1 MELFQWIA
9 RLFHRETSE
18 TEKLFQFFASGLK
31 TKKFDFKVFNK
42 KQIKKHLGSG
52 LYEKW
57 GQSLKALHYRK
68 IIMIFDE
75 KELKVSRTSYSYP
88 DRLVVNL
95 ARAPDKEAILK
106 TEKEL
111 LELLDLEEEIS

>member
-1 MELFQWIA
+1 MRLFQK
-9 RLFHRETSE
+9 ETNE
-18 TEKLFQFFASGLK
+18 AEKQFQLFASGLK
-31 TKKFDFKVFNK
+31 TKEFDLKIFDK

-57 GQSLKALHYRK
+57 GQSLRVLHYRK